1 VSSTPPSSTSA
12 ALPQIVVTPVESS
25 LRAQIRA
32 SVADFSRAWKDRQP
46 WLVAAVVAIG
56 NKYRRTILGP
66 WWATLT
72 TLMFV
77 FGLAILRTGLG
88 GGDLREAIPYVGLGF
103 IAFSL
108 ISGGVLAGTSV
119 YVSAGQ
125 QLATSRQP
133 YSAYVLRAN
142 TQQVLDFFHDA
153 VVILILVVLFAI
165 PLSLMWGWSIAALV
179 LIVASSVGVGL
190 WLGPLAAR
198 YRDVGPFVTALMRL
212 LFFLTPIFWSI
223 SELEETGRS
232 WLAWFNP
239 ITYQLLAFRDPILG
253 TDHPSAPIAPMTMAA
268 ILAAG
273 NLILGLIVFTRYRAR
288 IPYWVTG

>member
-1 VSSTPPSSTSA
+1 MSAPPSMPTT
-12 ALPQIVVTPVESS
+12 VVTPVESS
-25 LRAQIRA
+25 LRAQVRA
-32 SVADFSRAWKDRQP
+32 SGEDFARAWRDRQP
-46 WLVAAVVAIG
+46 WLIAAVVAIG
-56 NKYRRTILGP
+56 NRYRRTILGP
-66 WWATLT
+66 WWSTLT

-77 FGLAILRTGLG
+77 FGLAILRIGLS

-103 IAFSL
+103 IGFSL
-108 ISGGVLAGTSV
+108 ISGGILSGMNA
-119 YVSAGQ
+119 YISAGKQ
-125 QLATSRQP
+125 MATSRQP

-153 VVILILVVLFAI
+153 IVILVLVVLFAI
-165 PLSLMWGWSIAALV
+165 PVTLMWGWSIVALV

-223 SELEETGRS
+223 DELGEGRS

-239 ITYQLLAFRDPILG
+239 LTYQLLAFRDPILG
-253 TDHPSAPIAPMTMAA
+253 TAHPSAPIAPMTMAA
-268 ILAAG
+268 ILAMG

>member
-1 VSSTPPSSTSA
+1 MSGV
-12 ALPQIVVTPVESS
+12 LPRVHVTPVESS
-25 LRAQIRA
+25 LREQIRA
-32 SVADFSRAWKDRQP
+32 SVSDFSRAWRDRQP

-77 FGLAILRTGLG
+77 FGLAILRIGLS

-103 IAFSL
+103 IGFSL

-119 YVSAGQ
+119 FVSAGQ
-125 QLATSRQP
+125 QLSTSRQP
-133 YSAYVLRAN
+133 YSAYVFRVN

-165 PLSLMWGWSIAALV
+165 PVTLMWGWSIVALV

-198 YRDVGPFVTALMRL
+198 FRDVGPFVQALMRL
-212 LFFLTPIFWSI
+212 MFFLTPIFWSI
-223 SELEETGRS
+223 DELEATGRS

-239 ITYQLLAFRDPILG
+239 FTYQLLAFRDPILG
-253 TDHPSAPIAPMTMAA
+253 QVHSSAPIAPMTMAA
-268 ILAAG
+268 ILAVV
-273 NLILGLIVFTRYRAR
+273 NLVVGLVVFTRYRAR

>member
-1 VSSTPPSSTSA
+1 MSAPPS
-12 ALPQIVVTPVESS
+12 LPTAVVTPVESS
-25 LRAQIRA
+25 LRAQVRA
-32 SVADFSRAWKDRQP
+32 SADDFARAWRDRQS
-46 WLVAAVVAIG
+46 WLIAAVVAIG

-77 FGLAILRTGLG
+77 FGLAILRIGLS

-103 IAFSL
+103 IGFSL
-108 ISGGVLAGTSV
+108 ISGGILSGMNAYT
-119 YVSAGQ
+119 SAGQ
-125 QLATSRQP
+125 RLATSRQP

-153 VVILILVVLFAI
+153 VVILVLVVLFAI
-165 PLSLMWGWSIAALV
+165 PVTLMWGWSIVALV

-268 ILAAG
+268 ILAVG
-273 NLILGLIVFTRYRAR
+273 NLILGLIVFTRHRAR

>member
-1 VSSTPPSSTSA
+1 MSGV
-12 ALPQIVVTPVESS
+12 LPRVQVTPVESS
-25 LRAQIRA
+25 LREQIRA
-32 SVADFSRAWKDRQP
+32 SYGDFLAAWRDRQP

-77 FGLAILRTGLG
+77 FGLAILRIGLS

-103 IAFSL
+103 IGFSL

-119 YVSAGQ
+119 FVSAGQ
-125 QLATSRQP
+125 QLSTSRQP
-133 YSAYVLRAN
+133 YSAYVFRAN

-165 PLSLMWGWSIAALV
+165 PVTLMWGWSIVALV
-179 LIVASSVGVGL
+179 LIVASSVGIGL

-198 YRDVGPFVTALMRL
+198 FRDVGPFVSALMRL
-212 LFFLTPIFWSI
+212 MFFLTPIFWSI
-223 SELEETGRS
+223 SELEATGRS

-253 TDHPSAPIAPMTMAA
+253 TEHPSAPIAPLTMAA
-268 ILAAG
+268 ILAVV
-273 NLILGLIVFTRYRAR
+273 NLVVGLIVFTRYRAR

>member
-1 VSSTPPSSTSA
+1 VSNAVRTS
-12 ALPQIVVTPVESS
+12 VVITPVEASWRS
-25 LRAQIRA
+25 QIRA
-32 SVADFSRAWKDRQP
+32 SLEDFSRAWRDRQP
-46 WLVAAVVAIG
+46 WLVSAVVAVG

-77 FGLAILRTGLG
+77 FGLAILRIGLS

-103 IAFSL
+103 IGFSL
-108 ISGGVLAGTSV
+108 ISGGVLAGTTV
-119 YVSAGQ
+119 FIAAGQ
-125 QLATSRQP
+125 QLSTSRQP

-165 PLSLMWGWSIAALV
+165 PFSLMWGWAIVAIV

-198 YRDVGPFVTALMRL
+198 YRDVGPFVSALMRL
-212 LFFLTPIFWSI
+212 MFFLTPIFWSVD
-223 SELEETGRS
+223 ELEATGRS

-239 ITYQLLAFRDPILG
+239 FTYQLLAFRDPILG
-253 TDHPSAPIAPMTMAA
+253 QVHPSAPIAPMTMAA
-268 ILAAG
+268 ILAAV
-273 NLILGLIVFTRYRAR
+273 NLIVGLIVFTRYRAR

>member
-1 VSSTPPSSTSA
+1 MSGV
-12 ALPQIVVTPVESS
+12 LPRVQVTPVEST
-25 LRAQIRA
+25 LREQIRA
-32 SVADFSRAWKDRQP
+32 SISDFSRAWRDRQP

-77 FGLAILRTGLG
+77 FGLAILRIGLS

-103 IAFSL
+103 IGFSL

-119 YVSAGQ
+119 FVSAGQ
-125 QLATSRQP
+125 QLSTSRQP
-133 YSAYVLRAN
+133 YSAYVFWAN

-153 VVILILVVLFAI
+153 VVIIVLVVLFAI
-165 PLSLMWGWSIAALV
+165 PVTLMWGWSIVALV

-198 YRDVGPFVTALMRL
+198 FRDVGPFVSALMRL
-212 LFFLTPIFWSI
+212 MFFLTPIFWSVD
-223 SELEETGRS
+223 ELDATGQA

-239 ITYQLLAFRDPILG
+239 LTYQLLAFRDPILG
-253 TDHPSAPIAPMTMAA
+253 QVHPSAPIAPMTMAA
-268 ILAAG
+268 ILAVV
-273 NLILGLIVFTRYRAR
+273 NLVVGLIVFTRYRAR

>member
-1 VSSTPPSSTSA
+1 MSKTPLTGHRVT
-12 ALPQIVVTPVESS
+12 VVPVESS
-25 LRAQIRA
+25 LRQQISA
-32 SVADFSRAWKDRQP
+32 SRDDFARAWRDRQP
-46 WLVAAVVAIG
+46 WLIAAVVAIG
-56 NKYRRTILGP
+56 NKYRRTVLGP

-77 FGLAILRTGLG
+77 FGLAILRIGLEG
-88 GGDLREAIPYVGLGF
+88 GNLRDAIPYVGLGF
-103 IAFSL
+103 IGFSL
-108 ISGGVLAGTSV
+108 ISGGVLAGASV
-119 YVSAGQ
+119 FVSAGQ

-153 VVILILVVLFAI
+153 VVIVILVVLFAI
-165 PLSLMWGWSIAALV
+165 PITLLWGWSLVALL

-198 YRDVGPFVTALMRL
+198 YRDVGPFVSALMRL
-212 LFFLTPIFWSI
+212 MFFLTPIFWSVD
-223 SELEETGRS
+223 EVEATGQA

-239 ITYQLLAFRDPILG
+239 LTYQLLAFRDPILG
-253 TDHPSAPIAPMTMAA
+253 QVHPGAPVAPMLMAA
-268 ILAAG
+268 ILAIV
-273 NLILGLIVFTRYRAR
+273 NLLLGVVVFTRYRAR

>member
-1 VSSTPPSSTSA
+1 MPTR
-12 ALPQIVVTPVESS
+12 VVTPVESS
-25 LRAQIRA
+25 LRAQVRA
-32 SVADFSRAWKDRQP
+32 SADDFARAWKDRQP
-46 WLVAAVVAIG
+46 WLIAAVVAIG

-77 FGLAILRTGLG
+77 FGLAILRIGLS

-103 IAFSL
+103 IGFTL
-108 ISGGVLAGTSV
+108 ISGGVLSGMNA
-119 YVSAGQ
+119 YISAGQ

-153 VVILILVVLFAI
+153 VVILLLVVLFAI
-165 PLSLMWGWSIAALV
+165 PVTLMWGWSIVALV

-212 LFFLTPIFWSI
+212 MFFLTPIFWSVD
-223 SELEETGRS
+223 ELEATGRA
-232 WLAWFNP
+232 WLAWINP
-239 ITYQLLAFRDPILG
+239 LTYQLLAFRDPILG
-253 TDHPSAPIAPMTMAA
+253 QVHPSAPIAPMTMAA
-268 ILAAG
+268 ILAVG

-288 IPYWVTG
+288 IPYWVQG

>member
-1 VSSTPPSSTSA
+1 MSAPPS
-12 ALPQIVVTPVESS
+12 LPTAVVTPVESS
-25 LRAQIRA
+25 LRAQVRA
-32 SVADFSRAWKDRQP
+32 SADDFARAWKDRQP
-46 WLVAAVVAIG
+46 WLIAAVVAIG
-56 NKYRRTILGP
+56 NRYRRTILGP
-66 WWATLT
+66 WWSTLT

-77 FGLAILRTGLG
+77 FGLAILRIGLS

-103 IAFSL
+103 IGFSL
-108 ISGGVLAGTSV
+108 ISGGILSGMNA
-119 YVSAGQ
+119 YISAGQ

-142 TQQVLDFFHDA
+142 TQQILDFFHDA
-153 VVILILVVLFAI
+153 IVILVLVVLFAI
-165 PLSLMWGWSIAALV
+165 PVTLMWGWSIVALV

-223 SELEETGRS
+223 DELGEGRS

-239 ITYQLLAFRDPILG
+239 LTYQLLAFRDPILG
-253 TDHPSAPIAPMTMAA
+253 TAHPSAPIAPMTMAA
-268 ILAAG
+268 ILAVG

>member
-1 VSSTPPSSTSA
+1 VSGV
-12 ALPQIVVTPVESS
+12 LPRVQVTPVESS
-25 LRAQIRA
+25 LREQIRA
-32 SVADFSRAWKDRQP
+32 SVSDFSQAWRDRQP

-77 FGLAILRTGLG
+77 FGLAILRIGLS

-103 IAFSL
+103 IGFSL

-119 YVSAGQ
+119 FVSAGQ
-125 QLATSRQP
+125 QLSTSRQP
-133 YSAYVLRAN
+133 YSAYVFRAN

-165 PLSLMWGWSIAALV
+165 PVTLMWGWSIVALV

-198 YRDVGPFVTALMRL
+198 FRDVGPFVSALMRL
-212 LFFLTPIFWSI
+212 MFFLTPIFWSI
-223 SELEETGRS
+223 DELEATGRS

-239 ITYQLLAFRDPILG
+239 FTYQLLAFRDPILG
-253 TDHPSAPIAPMTMAA
+253 QVHPSAPIAPMTMAA
-268 ILAAG
+268 ILAVV
-273 NLILGLIVFTRYRAR
+273 NLVVGLVVFTRYRAR
-288 IPYWVTG
+288 IPYCVTG

>member
-1 VSSTPPSSTSA
+1 MSAPPS
-12 ALPQIVVTPVESS
+12 LPTAVVTPVESS
-25 LRAQIRA
+25 LRAQVRA
-32 SVADFSRAWKDRQP
+32 SADDFARAWRDRQP
-46 WLVAAVVAIG
+46 WLIAAVVAVG
-56 NKYRRTILGP
+56 NRYRRTILGP

-77 FGLAILRTGLG
+77 FGLALLRVGLR
-88 GGDLREAIPYVGLGF
+88 GGDLREAIPYVGLGYIGF
-103 IAFSL
+103 ML

-165 PLSLMWGWSIAALV
+165 PLSFMWGWSIVALV
-179 LIVASSVGVGL
+179 LIVTSSVGVGL

-198 YRDVGPFVTALMRL
+198 YRDVGPFVSALMRL
-212 LFFLTPIFWSI
+212 MFFLTPIFWSVDDLG
-223 SELEETGRS
+223 SGRA

-239 ITYQLLAFRDPILG
+239 FTYQVLAFRDPILG
-253 TDHPSAPIAPMTMAA
+253 QVHPSAPIAPMTMAA
-268 ILAAG
+268 ILAVG
-273 NLILGLIVFTRYRAR
+273 NLILGLVVFTRYRAR

>member
-1 VSSTPPSSTSA
+1 MSGV
-12 ALPQIVVTPVESS
+12 LPRVEVTPVESS
-25 LRAQIRA
+25 LRQQVRA
-32 SVADFSRAWKDRQP
+32 SVDDFSRAWQDRQP

-77 FGLAILRTGLG
+77 FGLAILRIGLSG
-88 GGDLREAIPYVGLGF
+88 SDLREAIPYVGLGF
-103 IAFSL
+103 IGFTL

-119 YVSAGQ
+119 FVSAGQ
-125 QLATSRQP
+125 QLSTSRQP

-165 PLSLMWGWSIAALV
+165 PVTLMWGWSIVALV

-198 YRDVGPFVTALMRL
+198 FRDVGPFVSALMRL
-212 LFFLTPIFWSI
+212 MFFLTPIFWSVD
-223 SELEETGRS
+223 ELNATGQA

-239 ITYQLLAFRDPILG
+239 LTYQLLAFRDPILG
-253 TDHPSAPIAPMTMAA
+253 QVHPSAPIAPMTMAA
-268 ILAAG
+268 ILAVV
-273 NLILGLIVFTRYRAR
+273 NLAIGLVVFTRCRAR

>member
-1 VSSTPPSSTSA
+1 MSAPPS
-12 ALPQIVVTPVESS
+12 LPTAVVTPVESS
-25 LRAQIRA
+25 LRAQVRA
-32 SVADFSRAWKDRQP
+32 SADDFARAWKDRQP
-46 WLVAAVVAIG
+46 WLIAAVVAIG

-77 FGLAILRTGLG
+77 FGLAILRIGLS

-103 IAFSL
+103 IGFSL
-108 ISGGVLAGTSV
+108 ISGGVLSGMNA
-119 YVSAGQ
+119 YVTAGQ

-165 PLSLMWGWSIAALV
+165 PVTLMWGWSIVALV

-223 SELEETGRS
+223 DELGEGRS

-239 ITYQLLAFRDPILG
+239 LTYQLLAFRDPILG
-253 TDHPSAPIAPMTMAA
+253 TAHPSAPIAPMTMAA
-268 ILAAG
+268 ILAVG